1 MDPHQYND
9 TRGYSSQPPMG
20 FPSPS
25 RPQSRHPSSNPIHN
39 IPSQNTAAGHHFA
52 PVEHWRDAL
61 SSAGPYLQ
69 NSSEIGLY
77 DPDPI
82 SYHETQLG
90 EPPNGTRQFSR
101 QGSSN
106 WVGET
111 QSSRNS
117 QPFASIGGR
126 EIDNSQGFYTQPST
140 IAVGSQRPRLGSL
153 EVSEPSTPLRDK
165 TPAPLPTSNIRWNNM
180 PWLMERLAAELAGQ
194 RVATNAKNND
204 GNLALE
210 QWKGIV
216 SNLDKL
222 AVSEGFHN
230 LGLTVS
236 KVRNKVAEV
245 NKEQY
250 TPRRHIAGKN
260 GKSGWHFDRKTGQAH
275 AAPEVWEAWLSTVVS
290 QRLLLISSDFGRL
303 IRYSW
308 FQGDDRALYERC
320 KEPWLIYELW
330 DKYRGGRGATRKTV
344 KKPGSRPSAV
354 AWNTQQSDEEESSGK
369 ENENPSQTPERS
381 TGSRKRSLAS
391 STPQSQASRR
401 KRRRQ
406 ESVREQE
413 SQDQKSSLEAMVQLF
428 QNSRPPSVGEKAA
441 KLLFM
446 DKVRWGLTASEDFEI
461 TNAMMESPSKCE
473 FYLGMS
479 PVERQRWAFGYL
491 KIDRLPPPVDEPS
504 DRHDDDND
512 AAGSIEDDDDE
523 REDLDGLGQ
532 FENW

>member
-9 TRGYSSQPPMG
+9 TRGYSSQPAMG

-39 IPSQNTAAGHHFA
+39 IPSQNTAVGHQFA
-52 PVEHWRDAL
+52 PVENWRNAL

-69 NSSEIGLY
+69 NSSEIGSY

-90 EPPNGTRQFSR
+90 EPPNGTRRFSR
-101 QGSSN
+101 QASSN
-106 WVGET
+106 WVAES

-117 QPFASIGGR
+117 QPFPSIGGR
-126 EIDNSQGFYTQPST
+126 DVDNSQGFYTQPPT
-140 IAVGSQRPRLGSL
+140 IAVGSQRSRIGSPD
-153 EVSEPSTPLRDK
+153 VSEPATPLLDK
-165 TPAPLPTSNIRWNNM
+165 TPAPLPASNIRWNNM

-204 GNLALE
+204 GNLARA
-210 QWKGIV
+210 QWEEIV
-216 SNLDKL
+216 SALNDL
-222 AVSEGFHN
+222 AISKGVHN

-250 TPRRHIAGKN
+250 IPRRVIAGKS

-275 AAPEVWEAWLSTVVS
+275 AEPPIWEAWLAT
-290 QRLLLISSDFGRL
+290 L
-303 IRYSW
+303 
-308 FQGDDRALYERC
+308 GDDRPLYEKC
-320 KEPWLIYELW
+320 KEPWPIYELW
-330 DKYRGGRGATRKTV
+330 DKYRGGRGATRETV

-354 AWNTQQSDEEESSGK
+354 ARNAQQSDEGESSGG

-406 ESVREQE
+406 ESLREQQ
-413 SQDQKSSLEAMVQLF
+413 SQEQKSSLEAMVQLF

-441 KLLFM
+441 KLLSM
-446 DKVRWGLTASEDFEI
+446 DKVQWGLTAREDFEI

-479 PVERQRWAFGYL
+479 PAERQRWAFGYL
-491 KIDRLPPPVDEPS
+491 KIDRVPPPVDEPS
-504 DRHDDDND
+504 NRHDDDDD
-512 AAGSIEDDDDE
+512 AAGSIEDEDDE

-532 FENW
+532 YGNW